1 LRSPAGIEAVPL
13 GTFFVEIHPALYLPA
28 GFEVMPAVAPDVLHR
43 ALGSPEGR
51 VVFLQQAGGAV
62 AIEESA
68 FVPLESALLDAP
80 AWDAA
85 TARTIDRALDAVIEL
100 QPGPLGLL
108 PLAGTGAP
116 NELPALASASKDA

>member
-116 NELPALASASKDA
+116 NELPALPSASKDA